1 MLARGAAELLS
12 ADAADLI
19 EQLLVV
25 DVAKRLGSRGGG
37 GGSGSGSGSGGTSPQ
52 PEGAE
57 DIRAHAFLSSIDW
70 EKVAAKDLSV
80 PPPFP
85 PMDQDPAASA
95 YSSAA
100 SLPSP

>member
-1 MLARGAAELLS
+1 MSPNGSARAAVVE
-12 ADAADLI
+12 AEAEAEAAD
-19 EQLLVV
+19 E
-25 DVAKRLGSRGGG
+25 
-37 GGSGSGSGSGGTSPQ
+37 PQ